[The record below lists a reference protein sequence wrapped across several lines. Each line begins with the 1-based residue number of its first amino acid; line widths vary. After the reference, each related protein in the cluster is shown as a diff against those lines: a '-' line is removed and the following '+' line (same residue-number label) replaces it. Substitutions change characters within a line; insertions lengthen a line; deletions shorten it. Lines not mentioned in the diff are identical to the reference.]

1 MKHTA
6 AAVAVSDDTRGSFL
20 KWLERVGN
28 KLPNP
33 AILFLIFFMVLALCS
48 YVLQLAGVTAVNLKT
63 NEIIHIR
70 SLISA
75 EGLDWLLTNLIKN
88 YINFPPLGM
97 IIVLTFG
104 LGVASETGLLQTLIH
119 HSMHNIPR
127 KYVTLAV
134 VFISLMSH
142 IASDAAI
149 VIMPPLAA
157 MLFYSM
163 GRHPLVGFA
172 CSLAAIYSGFT
183 ANILIVTTDVLL
195 SGITTQ
201 AIRTID
207 ATMTVTPIDNW
218 YFMSFAVFYLT
229 AVTTF
234 ITEKFVE
241 PRMGVYDP
249 AHAQENLTIPDV
261 SPEEKKALRH
271 TLIAAVLYLAVVF
284 LMAFPDNG
292 LLRNSQTH
300 SLLGSPLL
308 RGVIPLLCGFLLTVG
323 LTYGV
328 SIRKIKNADDM
339 IHCMTNAVKGLSGFL
354 VMAFFIAQ
362 FIAAFAWTNMSTM
375 IAMKGALFLKDVG
388 MTGLPALICFMLFG
402 QLLGLFTSSGSAVW
416 ALLSTVF
423 VPMFMLLGLSSG
435 LYPGRLPGRR
445 RRAEHRRPGQPVPA
459 PVLGNH
465 PPLQKRQRHRH
476 LFIPHDALRH
486 GFPGHVVRPVHLLVS
501 HRLARRPGY
510 SPAVIN

>member
-292 LLRNSQTH
+292 LLRNPQTH

-328 SIRKIKNADDM
+328 SIGKIKNADDM

-423 VPMFMLLGLSSG
+423 VPMFMLLGYHPAFIQAAFRAGDGALNTVALVNPFLPLFLEIIRRYKKDSGIGTYLS
-435 LYPGRLPGRR
+435 LMMPYAMAFLVMWY
-445 RRAEHRRPGQPVPA
+445 A
-459 PVLGNH
+459 
-465 PPLQKRQRHRH
+465 
-476 LFIPHDALRH
+476 LFIFWYFTGWPV
-486 GFPGHVVRPVHLLVS
+486 GPGIPQ
-501 HRLARRPGY
+501 RL
-510 SPAVIN
+510 

>member
-88 YINFPPLGM
+88 YIKFPPLGM

-207 ATMTVTPIDNW
+207 ATITVTPIDNW

-423 VPMFMLLGLSSG
+423 VPMFMLLGYHPAFIQAAFRAGDGALNTVALVNPFLPLFLEIIRRYKKDSGIGTYLS
-435 LYPGRLPGRR
+435 LMMPYAMAFLVMWY
-445 RRAEHRRPGQPVPA
+445 A
-459 PVLGNH
+459 
-465 PPLQKRQRHRH
+465 
-476 LFIPHDALRH
+476 LFIFWYLTGWPV
-486 GFPGHVVRPVHLLVS
+486 GPGIPQ
-501 HRLARRPGY
+501 RL
-510 SPAVIN
+510 

>member
-6 AAVAVSDDTRGSFL
+6 AAVAYNDDTRGSFL
-20 KWLERVGN
+20 KWLERAGN

-423 VPMFMLLGLSSG
+423 VPMFMLLGYHPAFIQAAFRAGDGALNTVALVNPFLPLFLEIIRRYKKDSGIGTYLS
-435 LYPGRLPGRR
+435 LMMPYAMAFLVMWY
-445 RRAEHRRPGQPVPA
+445 A
-459 PVLGNH
+459 
-465 PPLQKRQRHRH
+465 
-476 LFIPHDALRH
+476 LFIFWYLTGWPV
-486 GFPGHVVRPVHLLVS
+486 GPGIPQ
-501 HRLARRPGY
+501 RL
-510 SPAVIN
+510 

>member
-6 AAVAVSDDTRGSFL
+6 AAVAYSDDTRGSFL
-20 KWLERVGN
+20 KWLERAGN

-33 AILFLIFFMVLALCS
+33 AILFLIFFIVLALCS

-241 PRMGVYDP
+241 PRLGVYDP

-292 LLRNSQTH
+292 LLRNPQTH

-328 SIRKIKNADDM
+328 SIRKIQNADDI

-423 VPMFMLLGLSSG
+423 VPMFMLLGYHPAFIQAAFRAGDGALNTVALVNPFLPLFLEIIRRYKKDSGIGTYLS
-435 LYPGRLPGRR
+435 LMMPYAMAFLVMWY
-445 RRAEHRRPGQPVPA
+445 A
-459 PVLGNH
+459 
-465 PPLQKRQRHRH
+465 
-476 LFIPHDALRH
+476 LFIFWYLTGWPV
-486 GFPGHVVRPVHLLVS
+486 GPGIPQ
-501 HRLARRPGY
+501 RL
-510 SPAVIN
+510 

>member
-6 AAVAVSDDTRGSFL
+6 AAVAYSDDTRGSFL

-241 PRMGVYDP
+241 PRLGVYDP

-292 LLRNSQTH
+292 LLRNPQTH

-328 SIRKIKNADDM
+328 SIRKIQNADDM
-339 IHCMTNAVKGLSGFL
+339 IRCMTNAVKGLSGFL

-423 VPMFMLLGLSSG
+423 VPMFMLLGYHPAFIQAAFRAGDGALNTVALVNPFLPLFLEIIRRYKKDSGIGTYLS
-435 LYPGRLPGRR
+435 LMMPYAMAFLVMWY
-445 RRAEHRRPGQPVPA
+445 A
-459 PVLGNH
+459 
-465 PPLQKRQRHRH
+465 
-476 LFIPHDALRH
+476 LFIFWYLTGWPV
-486 GFPGHVVRPVHLLVS
+486 GPGIPQ
-501 HRLARRPGY
+501 RL
-510 SPAVIN
+510 

>member
-195 SGITTQ
+195 SDITTQ

-292 LLRNSQTH
+292 LLRNPQTH

-328 SIRKIKNADDM
+328 SIGKIKNADDM

-423 VPMFMLLGLSSG
+423 VPMFMLLGYHPAFIQAAFRAGDGALNTVALVNPFLPLFLEIIRRYKKDSGIGTYLS
-435 LYPGRLPGRR
+435 LMMPYAMAFLVMWY
-445 RRAEHRRPGQPVPA
+445 A
-459 PVLGNH
+459 
-465 PPLQKRQRHRH
+465 
-476 LFIPHDALRH
+476 LFIFWYLTGWPV
-486 GFPGHVVRPVHLLVS
+486 GPGIPQ
-501 HRLARRPGY
+501 RL
-510 SPAVIN
+510 

>member
-6 AAVAVSDDTRGSFL
+6 AAVAYSDDTRGSFL
-20 KWLERVGN
+20 KWLERAGN

-423 VPMFMLLGLSSG
+423 VPMFMLLGYHPAFIQAAFRAGDGALNTVALVNPFLPLFLEIIRRYKKDSGIGTYLS
-435 LYPGRLPGRR
+435 LMMPYAMAFLVMWY
-445 RRAEHRRPGQPVPA
+445 A
-459 PVLGNH
+459 
-465 PPLQKRQRHRH
+465 
-476 LFIPHDALRH
+476 LFIFWYLTGWPV
-486 GFPGHVVRPVHLLVS
+486 GPGIPQ
-501 HRLARRPGY
+501 RL
-510 SPAVIN
+510 

>member
-1 MKHTA
+1 
-6 AAVAVSDDTRGSFL
+6 
-20 KWLERVGN
+20 
-28 KLPNP
+28 
-33 AILFLIFFMVLALCS
+33 
-48 YVLQLAGVTAVNLKT
+48 
-63 NEIIHIR
+63 
-70 SLISA
+70 
-75 EGLDWLLTNLIKN
+75 
-88 YINFPPLGM
+88 M

-423 VPMFMLLGLSSG
+423 VPMFMLLGYHPAFIQAAFRAGDGALNTVALVNPFLPLFLEIIRRYKKDSGIGTYLS
-435 LYPGRLPGRR
+435 LMMPYAMAFLVMWY
-445 RRAEHRRPGQPVPA
+445 A
-459 PVLGNH
+459 
-465 PPLQKRQRHRH
+465 
-476 LFIPHDALRH
+476 LFIFWYLTGWPV
-486 GFPGHVVRPVHLLVS
+486 GPGIPQ
-501 HRLARRPGY
+501 RL
-510 SPAVIN
+510 

>member
-328 SIRKIKNADDM
+328 SIRKIQNADDM
-339 IHCMTNAVKGLSGFL
+339 IRCMTNAVKGLSGFL

-423 VPMFMLLGLSSG
+423 VPMFMLLGYHPAFIQAAFRAGDGALTTVALVNPFLPLFLEIIRRYKKDSGIGTYLS
-435 LYPGRLPGRR
+435 LMMPYAMAFLVMWY
-445 RRAEHRRPGQPVPA
+445 A
-459 PVLGNH
+459 
-465 PPLQKRQRHRH
+465 
-476 LFIPHDALRH
+476 LFIFWYLTGWPV
-486 GFPGHVVRPVHLLVS
+486 GPGIPQ
-501 HRLARRPGY
+501 RL
-510 SPAVIN
+510 

>member
-423 VPMFMLLGLSSG
+423 VPMFMLLGYHPAFIQAAFRAGDGALNTVALVNPFLPLFLEIIRRYKKDSGIGTYLS
-435 LYPGRLPGRR
+435 LMMPYAMAFLVMWY
-445 RRAEHRRPGQPVPA
+445 A
-459 PVLGNH
+459 
-465 PPLQKRQRHRH
+465 
-476 LFIPHDALRH
+476 LFIFWYLTGCPV
-486 GFPGHVVRPVHLLVS
+486 GPGIPQ
-501 HRLARRPGY
+501 RL
-510 SPAVIN
+510 

>member
-362 FIAAFAWTNMSTM
+362 FIAAFAWTNMSMM

-423 VPMFMLLGLSSG
+423 VPMFMLLGYHPAFIQAAFRAGDGALNTVALVNPFLPLFLEIIRRYKKDSGIGTYLS
-435 LYPGRLPGRR
+435 LMMPYAMAFLVMWY
-445 RRAEHRRPGQPVPA
+445 A
-459 PVLGNH
+459 
-465 PPLQKRQRHRH
+465 
-476 LFIPHDALRH
+476 LFIFWYLTGWPV
-486 GFPGHVVRPVHLLVS
+486 GPGIPQ
-501 HRLARRPGY
+501 RL
-510 SPAVIN
+510 

>member
-75 EGLDWLLTNLIKN
+75 EGLDWLLTNLLKN

-292 LLRNSQTH
+292 LLRNPQTH

-328 SIRKIKNADDM
+328 SIGKIKNADDM

-423 VPMFMLLGLSSG
+423 VPMFMLLGYHPAFIQAAFRAGDGALNTVALVNPFLPLFLEIIRRYKKDSGIGTYLS
-435 LYPGRLPGRR
+435 LMMPYAMAFLVMWY
-445 RRAEHRRPGQPVPA
+445 A
-459 PVLGNH
+459 
-465 PPLQKRQRHRH
+465 
-476 LFIPHDALRH
+476 LFIFWYLT
-486 GFPGHVVRPVHLLVS
+486 GWPVGPVIPQ
-501 HRLARRPGY
+501 RL
-510 SPAVIN
+510 

>member
-249 AHAQENLTIPDV
+249 AHAQENLTIPNV

-271 TLIAAVLYLAVVF
+271 TLIAAVLYLAAVF

-292 LLRNSQTH
+292 LLRNPQTH

-423 VPMFMLLGLSSG
+423 VPMFMLLGYHPAFIQAAFRAGDGALNTVALVNPFLPLFLEIIRRYKKDSGIGTYLS
-435 LYPGRLPGRR
+435 LMMPYAMAFLVMWY
-445 RRAEHRRPGQPVPA
+445 A
-459 PVLGNH
+459 
-465 PPLQKRQRHRH
+465 
-476 LFIPHDALRH
+476 LFIFWYLTGWPV
-486 GFPGHVVRPVHLLVS
+486 GPGIPQ
-501 HRLARRPGY
+501 RL
-510 SPAVIN
+510 

>member
-292 LLRNSQTH
+292 LLRNPQTH

-423 VPMFMLLGLSSG
+423 VPMFMLLGYHPAFIQAAFRAGDGALNTVALVNPFLPLFLEIIRRYKKDSGIGTYLS
-435 LYPGRLPGRR
+435 LMMPYAMAFLVMWY
-445 RRAEHRRPGQPVPA
+445 A
-459 PVLGNH
+459 
-465 PPLQKRQRHRH
+465 
-476 LFIPHDALRH
+476 LFIFWYLTGWPV
-486 GFPGHVVRPVHLLVS
+486 GPGIPQ
-501 HRLARRPGY
+501 RL
-510 SPAVIN
+510 

>member
-292 LLRNSQTH
+292 LLRNPQTH

-328 SIRKIKNADDM
+328 SIGKIKNADDM

-423 VPMFMLLGLSSG
+423 VPMFMLLGYHPAFIQAAFRAGDGALNTVALVNPFLPLFLEIIRRYKKDSGIGTYLS
-435 LYPGRLPGRR
+435 LMMPYAMAFLVMWY
-445 RRAEHRRPGQPVPA
+445 A
-459 PVLGNH
+459 
-465 PPLQKRQRHRH
+465 
-476 LFIPHDALRH
+476 LFIFWYLT
-486 GFPGHVVRPVHLLVS
+486 GWPVGS
-501 HRLARRPGY
+501 GIPQRL
-510 SPAVIN
+510 

>member
-1 MKHTA
+1 
-6 AAVAVSDDTRGSFL
+6 
-20 KWLERVGN
+20 
-28 KLPNP
+28 
-33 AILFLIFFMVLALCS
+33 MVLALCS

-416 ALLSTVF
+416 ACCRQ
-423 VPMFMLLGLSSG
+423 SSSPCSCFWDIIRPSYRPPSG
-435 LYPGRLPGRR
+435 PRR
-445 RRAEHRRPGQPVPA
+445 RSEYRRLSQPVPA

-486 GFPGHVVRPVHLLVS
+486 GFPGHVVRLVHLLVS

>member
-375 IAMKGALFLKDVG
+375 IAMKGALSWPF
-388 MTGLPALICFMLFG
+388 
-402 QLLGLFTSSGSAVW
+402 SSPS
-416 ALLSTVF
+416 LSQ
-423 VPMFMLLGLSSG
+423 PS
-435 LYPGRLPGRR
+435 PGPTCRR
-445 RRAEHRRPGQPVPA
+445 
-459 PVLGNH
+459 
-465 PPLQKRQRHRH
+465 
-476 LFIPHDALRH
+476 
-486 GFPGHVVRPVHLLVS
+486 
-501 HRLARRPGY
+501 
-510 SPAVIN
+510 

>member
-1 MKHTA
+1 MKHDVDVLDA
-6 AAVAVSDDTRGSFL
+6 SDDTRGSFL
-20 KWLERVGN
+20 KGLERVGN

-33 AILFLIFFMVLALCS
+33 AILFLLFFIVLALLS
-48 YVLQLAGVTAVNLKT
+48 YVCQVLGLSAVNPKSD
-63 NEIIHIR
+63 EIIHIK

-75 EGLDWLLTNLIKN
+75 EGLDWLLSNMVKN
-88 YINFPPLGM
+88 YISFPPLGM

-104 LGVASETGLLQTLIH
+104 LGVASETGFLQVLIR
-119 HSMHNIPR
+119 HSMHNIP
-127 KYVTLAV
+127 KQYVTFAV
-134 VFISLMSH
+134 IFISLMSH

-201 AIRTID
+201 AAHIVD
-207 ATMTVTPIDNW
+207 PNMTVSPVDNW
-218 YFMSFAVFYLT
+218 YFMSFAVFYL
-229 AVTTF
+229 AIITTF

-249 AHAQENLTIPDV
+249 AHAQGDLTLEEIL
-261 SPEEKKALRH
+261 PEEKKALRH
-271 TLIAAVLYLAVVF
+271 ALIAAGVYILVIVAMCV
-284 LMAFPDNG
+284 PENG
-292 LLRNSQTH
+292 LLRNPQTH

-308 RGVIPLLCGFLLTVG
+308 RGVVPLLCGFLLTMG
-323 LTYGV
+323 LTYGI
-328 SIRKIKNADDM
+328 SAKKIKNADDM
-339 IHCMTNAVKGLSGFL
+339 VRCMTEATKSLAGFL
-354 VMAFFIAQ
+354 VMVFFIAQ
-362 FIAAFAWTNMSTM
+362 FIAAFAWTNMAVM
-375 IAMKGALFLKDVG
+375 IAMKGAFFLQSIS

-423 VPMFMLLGLSSG
+423 VPMFMLLGYHPAFIQVAFRAGDGALNTVALVNPFLPFFLEVIRRYKKNSG
-435 LYPGRLPGRR
+435 IGTYLALMMPYAICFLIMWY
-445 RRAEHRRPGQPVPA
+445 
-459 PVLGNH
+459 L
-465 PPLQKRQRHRH
+465 
-476 LFIPHDALRH
+476 LFIFWYYMGWPV
-486 GFPGHVVRPVHLLVS
+486 GPGIPQ
-501 HRLARRPGY
+501 RL
-510 SPAVIN
+510 

>member
-388 MTGLPALICFMLFG
+388 ITGLPALICFMLFG

-423 VPMFMLLGLSSG
+423 VPMFMLLGYHPAFIQAAFRAGDGALNTVALVNPFLPLFLEIIRRYKKDSGIGTYLS
-435 LYPGRLPGRR
+435 LMMPYAMAFLVMWY
-445 RRAEHRRPGQPVPA
+445 A
-459 PVLGNH
+459 
-465 PPLQKRQRHRH
+465 
-476 LFIPHDALRH
+476 LFIFWYLTGWPV
-486 GFPGHVVRPVHLLVS
+486 GPGIPQ
-501 HRLARRPGY
+501 RL
-510 SPAVIN
+510 

>member
-292 LLRNSQTH
+292 LLRNPQTH

-423 VPMFMLLGLSSG
+423 VPMFMLLGYHPAFIQAAFRAGDGALNTVALVNPFLPLFLEIIRRYKKDSGIGTYLS
-435 LYPGRLPGRR
+435 LMMPYAMAFLVMWY
-445 RRAEHRRPGQPVPA
+445 A
-459 PVLGNH
+459 
-465 PPLQKRQRHRH
+465 
-476 LFIPHDALRH
+476 LFIFWHLTGWPV
-486 GFPGHVVRPVHLLVS
+486 GPGIPQ
-501 HRLARRPGY
+501 RL
-510 SPAVIN
+510 

>member
-1 MKHTA
+1 
-6 AAVAVSDDTRGSFL
+6 
-20 KWLERVGN
+20 
-28 KLPNP
+28 
-33 AILFLIFFMVLALCS
+33 MVLALCS

-423 VPMFMLLGLSSG
+423 VPMFMLLGYHPAFIQAAFRAGDGALNTVALVNPFLPLFLEIIRRYKKDSGIGTYLS
-435 LYPGRLPGRR
+435 LMMPYAMAFLVMWY
-445 RRAEHRRPGQPVPA
+445 A
-459 PVLGNH
+459 
-465 PPLQKRQRHRH
+465 
-476 LFIPHDALRH
+476 LFIFWYLTGWPV
-486 GFPGHVVRPVHLLVS
+486 GPGIPQ
-501 HRLARRPGY
+501 RL
-510 SPAVIN
+510 

>member
-292 LLRNSQTH
+292 LLRNPQTH

-362 FIAAFAWTNMSTM
+362 FIAAFAWTNTSTM

-423 VPMFMLLGLSSG
+423 VPMFMLLGYHPAFIQAAFRAGDGALNTVALVNPFLPLFLEIIRRYKKDSGIGTYLS
-435 LYPGRLPGRR
+435 LMMPYAMAFLVMWY
-445 RRAEHRRPGQPVPA
+445 A
-459 PVLGNH
+459 
-465 PPLQKRQRHRH
+465 
-476 LFIPHDALRH
+476 LFIFWYLTGWPV
-486 GFPGHVVRPVHLLVS
+486 GPGIPQ
-501 HRLARRPGY
+501 RL
-510 SPAVIN
+510 

>member
-6 AAVAVSDDTRGSFL
+6 VAVAYSDDTRGSFL
-20 KWLERVGN
+20 KWLERAGN

-423 VPMFMLLGLSSG
+423 VPMFMLLGYHPAFIQAAFRAGDGALNTVALVNPFLPLFLEIIRRYKKDSGIGTYLS
-435 LYPGRLPGRR
+435 LMMPYAMAFLVMWY
-445 RRAEHRRPGQPVPA
+445 A
-459 PVLGNH
+459 
-465 PPLQKRQRHRH
+465 
-476 LFIPHDALRH
+476 LFIFWYLTGWPV
-486 GFPGHVVRPVHLLVS
+486 GPGIPQ
-501 HRLARRPGY
+501 RL
-510 SPAVIN
+510 

>member
-234 ITEKFVE
+234 ITKKFVE

-362 FIAAFAWTNMSTM
+362 FIAAFAWTNMSTI

-423 VPMFMLLGLSSG
+423 VPMFMLLGYHPAFIQAAFRAGDGALNTVALVNPFLPLFLEIIRRYKKDSGIGTYLS
-435 LYPGRLPGRR
+435 LMMPYAMAFLVMWY
-445 RRAEHRRPGQPVPA
+445 A
-459 PVLGNH
+459 
-465 PPLQKRQRHRH
+465 
-476 LFIPHDALRH
+476 LFIFWYLTGWPV
-486 GFPGHVVRPVHLLVS
+486 GPGIPQ
-501 HRLARRPGY
+501 RL
-510 SPAVIN
+510 

>member
-207 ATMTVTPIDNW
+207 ATITVTPIDNW

-423 VPMFMLLGLSSG
+423 VPMFMLLGYHPAFIQAAFRAGDGALNTVALVNPFLPLFLEIIRRYKKDSGIGTYLS
-435 LYPGRLPGRR
+435 LMMPYAMAFLVMWY
-445 RRAEHRRPGQPVPA
+445 A
-459 PVLGNH
+459 
-465 PPLQKRQRHRH
+465 
-476 LFIPHDALRH
+476 LFIFWYLTGWPV
-486 GFPGHVVRPVHLLVS
+486 GPGIPQ
-501 HRLARRPGY
+501 RL
-510 SPAVIN
+510 

>member
-75 EGLDWLLTNLIKN
+75 EGVDWLLTNLIKN

-423 VPMFMLLGLSSG
+423 VPMFMLLGYHPAFIQAAFRAGDGALNTVALVNPFLPLFLEIIRRYKKDSGIGTYLS
-435 LYPGRLPGRR
+435 LMMPYAMAFLVMWY
-445 RRAEHRRPGQPVPA
+445 A
-459 PVLGNH
+459 
-465 PPLQKRQRHRH
+465 
-476 LFIPHDALRH
+476 LFIFWYLTGWPV
-486 GFPGHVVRPVHLLVS
+486 GPGIPQ
-501 HRLARRPGY
+501 RL
-510 SPAVIN
+510 

>member
-6 AAVAVSDDTRGSFL
+6 AVAVHDDTRGSFL

-33 AILFLIFFMVLALCS
+33 AILFLIFFIVLALCS
-48 YVLQLAGVTAVNLKT
+48 HILQLAGISAVNLKT

-70 SLISA
+70 SLVSA

-127 KYVTLAV
+127 RYVTLAV

-201 AIRTID
+201 AIRIID
-207 ATMTVTPIDNW
+207 PTLTVTPIDNW
-218 YFMSFAVFYLT
+218 YFMTFAVFYLT

-249 AHAQENLTIPDV
+249 SHAQENLTIPDV

-271 TLIAAVLYLAVVF
+271 TMIAAVLYLAVVF

-292 LLRNSQTH
+292 LLRNPQTH

-328 SIRKIKNADDM
+328 SIKKIQNADDM
-339 IHCMTNAVKGLSGFL
+339 IKCMSTAVKGLSGFL

-402 QLLGLFTSSGSAVW
+402 QLLGIFTSSGSAVW
-416 ALLSTVF
+416 ALLSPVF
-423 VPMFMLLGLSSG
+423 VPMFMLLGYHPAFIQAAFRAGDGALNTVALVNPFLPLFLEIISRYKKNSGIGTYLS
-435 LYPGRLPGRR
+435 LMMPYAMAFLIMWY
-445 RRAEHRRPGQPVPA
+445 A
-459 PVLGNH
+459 
-465 PPLQKRQRHRH
+465 
-476 LFIPHDALRH
+476 LFIFWYLTGWPV
-486 GFPGHVVRPVHLLVS
+486 GPGIPQ
-501 HRLARRPGY
+501 RL
-510 SPAVIN
+510 

>member
-183 ANILIVTTDVLL
+183 ANILIVTTDILL

-423 VPMFMLLGLSSG
+423 VPMFMLLGYHPAFIQAAFRAGDGALNTVALVNPFLPLFLEIIRRYKKDSGIGTYLS
-435 LYPGRLPGRR
+435 LMMPYAMAFLVMWY
-445 RRAEHRRPGQPVPA
+445 A
-459 PVLGNH
+459 
-465 PPLQKRQRHRH
+465 
-476 LFIPHDALRH
+476 LFIFWYLTGWPV
-486 GFPGHVVRPVHLLVS
+486 GPGIPQ
-501 HRLARRPGY
+501 RL
-510 SPAVIN
+510 

>member
-292 LLRNSQTH
+292 LLRNPQTH

-328 SIRKIKNADDM
+328 SIRKIQNADDM
-339 IHCMTNAVKGLSGFL
+339 IRCMTNAVKGLSGFL

-423 VPMFMLLGLSSG
+423 VPMFMLLGYHPAFIQAAFRAGDGALNTVALVNPFLPLFLEIIRRYKKDSGIGTYLS
-435 LYPGRLPGRR
+435 LMMPYAMAFLVMWY
-445 RRAEHRRPGQPVPA
+445 A
-459 PVLGNH
+459 
-465 PPLQKRQRHRH
+465 
-476 LFIPHDALRH
+476 LFIFWYLTGWPV
-486 GFPGHVVRPVHLLVS
+486 GPGIPQ
-501 HRLARRPGY
+501 RL
-510 SPAVIN
+510 

>member
-271 TLIAAVLYLAVVF
+271 TLIAAVLYLAAVF

-292 LLRNSQTH
+292 LLRNPQTH

-423 VPMFMLLGLSSG
+423 VPMFMLLGYHPAFIQAAFRAGDGALNTVALVNPFLPLFLEIIRRYKKDSGIGTYLS
-435 LYPGRLPGRR
+435 LMMPYAMAFL
-445 RRAEHRRPGQPVPA
+445 VMWY
-459 PVLGNH
+459 V
-465 PPLQKRQRHRH
+465 
-476 LFIPHDALRH
+476 LFIFWYLTGWPV
-486 GFPGHVVRPVHLLVS
+486 GPGIPQ
-501 HRLARRPGY
+501 RL
-510 SPAVIN
+510 

>member
-183 ANILIVTTDVLL
+183 VNILIVTTDVLL

-423 VPMFMLLGLSSG
+423 VPMFMLLGYHPAFIQAAFRAGDGALNTVALVNPFLPLFLEIIRRYKKDSGIGTYLS
-435 LYPGRLPGRR
+435 LMMPYAMAFLVMWY
-445 RRAEHRRPGQPVPA
+445 A
-459 PVLGNH
+459 
-465 PPLQKRQRHRH
+465 
-476 LFIPHDALRH
+476 LFIFWYLTGWPV
-486 GFPGHVVRPVHLLVS
+486 GPGIPQ
-501 HRLARRPGY
+501 RL
-510 SPAVIN
+510 

>member
-339 IHCMTNAVKGLSGFL
+339 IYCMTNAVKGLSGFL

-423 VPMFMLLGLSSG
+423 VPMFMLLGYHPAFIQAAFRAGDGALNTVALVNPFLPLFLEIIRRYKKDSGIGTYLS
-435 LYPGRLPGRR
+435 LMMPYAMAFLVMWY
-445 RRAEHRRPGQPVPA
+445 A
-459 PVLGNH
+459 
-465 PPLQKRQRHRH
+465 
-476 LFIPHDALRH
+476 LFIFWYLTGWPV
-486 GFPGHVVRPVHLLVS
+486 GPGIPQ
-501 HRLARRPGY
+501 RL
-510 SPAVIN
+510 

>member
-6 AAVAVSDDTRGSFL
+6 AAVAYSDDTRGSFL
-20 KWLERVGN
+20 KWLERAGN

-229 AVTTF
+229 TVTTF

-241 PRMGVYDP
+241 PRLGVYDP

-292 LLRNSQTH
+292 LLRNPQTH

-328 SIRKIKNADDM
+328 SIRKIQNADDM
-339 IHCMTNAVKGLSGFL
+339 IRCMTNAVKGLSGFL

-423 VPMFMLLGLSSG
+423 VPMFMLLGYHPAFIQAAFRAGDGALNTVALVNPFLPLFLEIIRRYKKDSGIGTYLS
-435 LYPGRLPGRR
+435 LMMPYAMAFLVMWY
-445 RRAEHRRPGQPVPA
+445 A
-459 PVLGNH
+459 
-465 PPLQKRQRHRH
+465 
-476 LFIPHDALRH
+476 LFIFWYLTGWPV
-486 GFPGHVVRPVHLLVS
+486 GPGIPQ
-501 HRLARRPGY
+501 RL
-510 SPAVIN
+510 

>member
-20 KWLERVGN
+20 KWLERAGN

-423 VPMFMLLGLSSG
+423 VPMFMLLGYHPAFIQAAFRAGDGALNTVALVNPFLPLFLEIIRRYKKDSGIGTYLS
-435 LYPGRLPGRR
+435 LMMPYAMAFLVMWY
-445 RRAEHRRPGQPVPA
+445 A
-459 PVLGNH
+459 
-465 PPLQKRQRHRH
+465 
-476 LFIPHDALRH
+476 LFIFWYLTGWPV
-486 GFPGHVVRPVHLLVS
+486 GPGIPQ
-501 HRLARRPGY
+501 RL
-510 SPAVIN
+510 

>member
-292 LLRNSQTH
+292 LLRNPQTH

-328 SIRKIKNADDM
+328 SIGKIKNADDM

-423 VPMFMLLGLSSG
+423 VHMFMLLGYHPAFIQAAFRAGDGALNTVALVNPFLPLFLEIIRRYKKDSGIGTYLS
-435 LYPGRLPGRR
+435 LMMPYAMAFLVMWY
-445 RRAEHRRPGQPVPA
+445 A
-459 PVLGNH
+459 
-465 PPLQKRQRHRH
+465 
-476 LFIPHDALRH
+476 LFIFWYLTGWPV
-486 GFPGHVVRPVHLLVS
+486 GPGIPQ
-501 HRLARRPGY
+501 RL
-510 SPAVIN
+510 

>member
-6 AAVAVSDDTRGSFL
+6 AAVAYSDDTRGSFL
-20 KWLERVGN
+20 KWLERAGN

-241 PRMGVYDP
+241 PRLGVYDP

-292 LLRNSQTH
+292 LLRNPQTH

-328 SIRKIKNADDM
+328 SIRKIQNADDM

-362 FIAAFAWTNMSTM
+362 FIEAFAWTNMSTM

-402 QLLGLFTSSGSAVW
+402 QILGLFTSSGSAVW

-423 VPMFMLLGLSSG
+423 VPMFMLLGYHPAFIQAAFRAGDGALNTVALVNPFLPLFLEIIRRYKKDSGIGTYLS
-435 LYPGRLPGRR
+435 LMMPYAMAFLVMWY
-445 RRAEHRRPGQPVPA
+445 A
-459 PVLGNH
+459 
-465 PPLQKRQRHRH
+465 
-476 LFIPHDALRH
+476 LFIFWYLTGWPV
-486 GFPGHVVRPVHLLVS
+486 GPGIPQ
-501 HRLARRPGY
+501 RL
-510 SPAVIN
+510 

>member
-1 MKHTA
+1 
-6 AAVAVSDDTRGSFL
+6 
-20 KWLERVGN
+20 
-28 KLPNP
+28 
-33 AILFLIFFMVLALCS
+33 MVLALCS

-328 SIRKIKNADDM
+328 SIGKIKNADDM

-423 VPMFMLLGLSSG
+423 VPMFMLLGYHPAFIQAAFRAGDGALNTVALVNPFLPLFLEIIRRYKKDSGIGTYLS
-435 LYPGRLPGRR
+435 LMMPYAMAFLVMWY
-445 RRAEHRRPGQPVPA
+445 A
-459 PVLGNH
+459 
-465 PPLQKRQRHRH
+465 
-476 LFIPHDALRH
+476 LFIFWYLTGWPV
-486 GFPGHVVRPVHLLVS
+486 GPGIPQ
-501 HRLARRPGY
+501 RL
-510 SPAVIN
+510 

>member
-423 VPMFMLLGLSSG
+423 VPMFMLLGYHPAFIQAAFRAGDGALNTVALVNPFLPRFLEIIRRYKKDSGIGTYLS
-435 LYPGRLPGRR
+435 LMMPYAMAFLVMWY
-445 RRAEHRRPGQPVPA
+445 A
-459 PVLGNH
+459 
-465 PPLQKRQRHRH
+465 
-476 LFIPHDALRH
+476 LFIFWYLTGWPV
-486 GFPGHVVRPVHLLVS
+486 GPGIPQ
-501 HRLARRPGY
+501 RL
-510 SPAVIN
+510 